1 MASIR
6 VTQQILINRALN
18 NLSDQS
24 RRILN
29 LQEQL
34 ATGLAVNRPSDNP
47 LAMRRAIN
55 ARAEITKNEQ
65 YLTNI
70 TSISP
75 YQTETESTI
84 MTVVNIV
91 HRANELVLQGASDTN
106 AQTQRDQIAIE
117 VNQLLESALNQSNH
131 ITNGRYI
138 FGGTR
143 TQTPPFNATR
153 DADGDITAVTYEGN
167 NERISVE
174 VSDGVR
180 IPYNET
186 GSDVFLQTIPGTTD
200 LFQTLIDLRD
210 NLRTGN
216 TAALTDQ
223 MTELNKALD
232 QLIISVTRVGAIE
245 NRFQQIDANLRDIS
259 QQLEL
264 VYSDSIDADFA
275 EVIIQLNAQS
285 NAFQAALTAAA
296 RVIQPSLLDYI

>member
-24 RRILN
+24 RRILD

-34 ATGLAVNRPSDNP
+34 STGLAVNRPSDNP
-47 LAMRRAIN
+47 LAMRRAVN

-75 YQTETESTI
+75 FQVETETTI

-91 HRANELVLQGASDTN
+91 QRANELALQGTSGTN

-117 VNQLLESALNQSNH
+117 INQLLESALVQSNH

-143 TQTPPFNATR
+143 TQSPPFAATR
-153 DADGDITAVTYEGN
+153 NAAGEIDAVSFTGN
-167 NERISVE
+167 NERIEVE

-180 IPYNET
+180 ISVNET
-186 GSDVFLQTIPGTTD
+186 GSDVFLQTISGTTD

-216 TAALTDQ
+216 INALTSQ
-223 MTELNKALD
+223 MTELGKARD
-232 QLIISVTRVGAIE
+232 QLVIAATRVGATQ
-245 NRFQQIDANLRDIS
+245 NRFEQIDANLRDIS

-264 VYSDSIDADFA
+264 VYSDNIDADFA
-275 EVIIQLNAQS
+275 EVIIKLNAQS

>member
-24 RRILN
+24 RRIMN

-75 YQTETESTI
+75 YQSETESTI

-117 VNQLLESALNQSNH
+117 INQLLESTLNQSNH

-143 TQTPPFNATR
+143 TQAPPFVAARN
-153 DADGDITAVTYEGN
+153 ADGEITAVTYEGN

-174 VSDGVR
+174 VSDRVR
-180 IPYNET
+180 IPVNET

-200 LFQTLIDLRD
+200 LFQTLIDLRE
-210 NLRTGN
+210 NLRAGN
-216 TAALTDQ
+216 TNALTNQ

-232 QLIISVTRVGAIE
+232 QLIIATTRVGAIQ
-245 NRFQQIDANLRDIS
+245 NRFEQIDANLRDIS

-275 EVIIQLNAQS
+275 EVIIQLNAQT

>member
-24 RRILN
+24 RRIMN

-75 YQTETESTI
+75 YQSETESTI

-117 VNQLLESALNQSNH
+117 INQLLESALNQSNH

-143 TQTPPFNATR
+143 TLNPPFVATR
-153 DADGDITAVTYEGN
+153 DANGEITAVAYEGN

-186 GSDVFLQTIPGTTD
+186 GVDVFLQTIPETTD

-210 NLRTGN
+210 NLRAGN
-216 TAALTDQ
+216 TNALTNQ
-223 MTELNKALD
+223 MTELDKALD
-232 QLIISVTRVGAIE
+232 QLIIATTRVGAIE